1 MINALN
7 NYSAF
12 SRQSFS
18 LNVNVKHGSKT
29 EILKQNEISQ
39 PDTVEHKFN
48 EVLGYKVDEDGYFT
62 SEFNEAAGIPKDY
75 KIHSD
80 TLKSLV
86 NVNTNSGILKAD
98 FKNIDIAKTVGNA
111 YKILSQVVGEDVL
124 NSKESF
130 SKEDLAKFPSR
141 IRIRQ

>member
-1 MINALN
+1 MQISSMTQKSKIRIKAKSQALPPPVP
-7 NYSAF
+7 S
-12 SRQSFS
+12 
-18 LNVNVKHGSKT
+18 
-29 EILKQNEISQ
+29 
-39 PDTVEHKFN
+39 FN
-48 EVLGYKVDEDGYFT
+48 EVLGYKVGADGYFT

-130 SKEDLAKFPSR
+130 NKEDLAKFP
-141 IRIRQ
+141 QGYEYDNKTLKV